1 MPKLSFS
8 FILAMTN
15 NFKTPRL
22 FPVLWVDEG
31 IELNDEMAGLIKKD
45 LINTLLILDIVQW
58 TLGKLFKSSSIA

>member
-1 MPKLSFS
+1 
-8 FILAMTN
+8 MTS

-31 IELNDEMAGLIKKD
+31 IELNDEMAGLIKGD

-58 TLGKLFKSSSIA
+58 TLGKPSKSSFLA